1 MRNAKQLYIDAD
13 KARIDMVKI
22 IMDTHK
28 DDLKKPITLQ
38 TQLTALWRLALSI
51 GKEMGTVEGYQMAKD
66 GKPLG
71 QVAHV
76 NSVEG

>member
-1 MRNAKQLYIDAD
+1 MRDAKQLYVDAN
-13 KARIDMVKI
+13 KTRADMVKI

-38 TQLTALWRLALSI
+38 TQLTALWCLALSI
-51 GKEMGTVEGYQMAKD
+51 GKEIGTVEGYQLAKD